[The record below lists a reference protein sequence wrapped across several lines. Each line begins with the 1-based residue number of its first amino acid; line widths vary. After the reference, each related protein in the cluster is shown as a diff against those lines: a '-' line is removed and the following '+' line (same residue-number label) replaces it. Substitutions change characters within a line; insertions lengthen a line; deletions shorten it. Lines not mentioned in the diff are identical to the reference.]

1 MMILSILYIS
11 AIIVLGVSALACFAI
26 YRIDKNAEKIEKGN

>member
-11 AIIVLGVSALACFAI
+11 AILVLGVSALACFALWK
-26 YRIDKNAEKIEKGN
+26 IDKNAEKIEKGN